1 VQFPKIKTMQYFST
15 MIKTFAYAR
24 LRLQSKGAKTSYE
37 LYPDLKSLPLSAFIE
52 ASCNEN
58 LQALIKSGEDVPLE
72 ALQTR
77 WDELFTAYI
86 EIIGGEEVQDKL
98 RLVATMNELS
108 FKVERI
114 GALLDVLS
122 VAPTE
127 GLYEQL
133 YTFGYS
139 LPRMDFSEA
148 SIKALGKIITGY
160 MKRDVVEVQI
170 LGDRLKKE
178 TGEVKKQT
186 EADFYALIVEISDMF
201 KITLKESE
209 TSTMAFAMYVNKYK
223 QRAEQIMRKQQKTI

>member
-1 VQFPKIKTMQYFST
+1 MQYFST

-37 LYPDLKSLPLSAFIE
+37 LYPDLKSLPLNVFIDV
-52 ASCNEN
+52 SCNEN
-58 LQALIKSGEDVPLE
+58 LQALIKSGEPPTE
-72 ALQTR
+72 ALQTK
-77 WDELFTAYI
+77 WEELFTAYI

-98 RLVATMNELS
+98 KLVATMNELS

-201 KITLKESE
+201 KITLNEKE

-223 QRAEQIMRKQQKTI
+223 QRAEQIMRKQQKQI

>member
-1 VQFPKIKTMQYFST
+1 MQYFST

-58 LQALIKSGEDVPLE
+58 FQALIKSGEPPLE

-127 GLYEQL
+127 GLFEQL

-139 LPRMDFSEA
+139 LPRMEFSEA
-148 SIKALGKIITGY
+148 SIQTLGKIITGY

-223 QRAEQIMRKQQKTI
+223 QRAEQIMRKQQKPI

>member
-1 VQFPKIKTMQYFST
+1 MQFPKIKTMQYFST

-24 LRLQSKGAKTSYE
+24 LRLQSKGAKTSFE
-37 LYPDLKSLPLSAFIE
+37 LYRDLKELPLSAFIE

-58 LQALIKSGEDVPLE
+58 LKVLIKSGEPPLE

-127 GLYEQL
+127 GLFEQL

-139 LPRMDFSEA
+139 LPRMEFSDA
-148 SIKALGKIITGY
+148 SIKTLGKIITGY

-178 TGEVKKQT
+178 TGEIKKQT

>member
-1 VQFPKIKTMQYFST
+1 MRFPKNKTMQYFST

-24 LRLQSKGAKTSYE
+24 LRLQSKEAKTSFE
-37 LYPDLKSLPLSAFIE
+37 LYQDLKSLPLSVFIE
-52 ASCNEN
+52 VSCNEN
-58 LQALIKSGEDVPLE
+58 LKALIKAGEDAPIE

-77 WDELFTAYI
+77 WEELFTAYI

-98 RLVATMNELS
+98 KLVATMNELS

-170 LGDRLKKE
+170 LSERLKKE

-201 KITLKESE
+201 KITLNEKE

-223 QRAEQIMRKQQKTI
+223 QRAEQIMRKQQKQI

>member
-1 VQFPKIKTMQYFST
+1 
-15 MIKTFAYAR
+15 
-24 LRLQSKGAKTSYE
+24 
-37 LYPDLKSLPLSAFIE
+37 
-52 ASCNEN
+52 
-58 LQALIKSGEDVPLE
+58 
-72 ALQTR
+72 
-77 WDELFTAYI
+77 
-86 EIIGGEEVQDKL
+86 
-98 RLVATMNELS
+98 MNELS

-148 SIKALGKIITGY
+148 SIKTLGKIITGY

-170 LGDRLKKE
+170 LSERLKKE

-201 KITLKESE
+201 KITLNEKE
-209 TSTMAFAMYVNKYK
+209 TSTMAFAMYINKYK
-223 QRAEQIMRKQQKTI
+223 QRAEQIMRKQQKQI

>member
-1 VQFPKIKTMQYFST
+1 MQYFST

-24 LRLQSKGAKTSYE
+24 LRLQSKEAKTSFE
-37 LYPDLKSLPLSAFIE
+37 LYPDLKSLPLNVFIE
-52 ASCNEN
+52 VSCNEN
-58 LQALIKSGEDVPLE
+58 LKALIKAGEDAPIE

-77 WDELFTAYI
+77 WEELFTAYI

-98 RLVATMNELS
+98 KLVATMNELS

-170 LGDRLKKE
+170 LSERLKKE

-201 KITLKESE
+201 KITLNEKE
-209 TSTMAFAMYVNKYK
+209 TSTMAFAMYINKYK
-223 QRAEQIMRKQQKTI
+223 QRAEQIMRKQQKQI

>member
-1 VQFPKIKTMQYFST
+1 MQFPKIKTMQYIST

-37 LYPDLKSLPLSAFIE
+37 LYRDLKELPLSAFIE

-58 LQALIKSGEDVPLE
+58 LQALIKKGEDVPIE

-114 GALLDVLS
+114 GSLLDVLS

-127 GLYEQL
+127 GLFEQL

-139 LPRMDFSEA
+139 LPRMEFSEA
-148 SIKALGKIITGY
+148 
-160 MKRDVVEVQI
+160 
-170 LGDRLKKE
+170 
-178 TGEVKKQT
+178 
-186 EADFYALIVEISDMF
+186 
-201 KITLKESE
+201 
-209 TSTMAFAMYVNKYK
+209 
-223 QRAEQIMRKQQKTI
+223 

>member
-1 VQFPKIKTMQYFST
+1 MQYFST

-24 LRLQSKGAKTSYE
+24 LRLQSKEAKTSFE
-37 LYPDLKSLPLSAFIE
+37 LYQDLKSLPLNVFIE
-52 ASCNEN
+52 VSCNEN
-58 LQALIKSGEDVPLE
+58 LQALIKSGEPPTE
-72 ALQTR
+72 ALQTK
-77 WDELFTAYI
+77 WEELFTAYI

-98 RLVATMNELS
+98 KLVATMNELS

-148 SIKALGKIITGY
+148 SIKTLGKIITGY

-201 KITLKESE
+201 KITLNEKE

-223 QRAEQIMRKQQKTI
+223 QRAEQIMRKQQKQI

>member
-1 VQFPKIKTMQYFST
+1 MQYFST

-24 LRLQSKGAKTSYE
+24 LRLQSKEAKTSFE
-37 LYPDLKSLPLSAFIE
+37 LYPDLKSLPLNVFIE
-52 ASCNEN
+52 VSCNEN
-58 LQALIKSGEDVPLE
+58 LKALIKAGEDAPIE

-77 WDELFTAYI
+77 WEELFTAYI

-98 RLVATMNELS
+98 KLVATMNELS

-170 LGDRLKKE
+170 LSERLKKE

-201 KITLKESE
+201 KITLNEKE

>member
-1 VQFPKIKTMQYFST
+1 MQFPKIKTMQYFST

-24 LRLQSKGAKTSYE
+24 LRLQSKEAKTSFE
-37 LYPDLKSLPLSAFIE
+37 LYPDLKSLPLNVFIE
-52 ASCNEN
+52 VSCNEN
-58 LQALIKSGEDVPLE
+58 LQALIKEGKPPLE
-72 ALQTR
+72 ALQTK

-139 LPRMDFSEA
+139 LPRMEFSEA
-148 SIKALGKIITGY
+148 SIQTLGKIITGY

-170 LGDRLKKE
+170 LSDRLKKE

-201 KITLKESE
+201 KITLNEKE
-209 TSTMAFAMYVNKYK
+209 TSTMAFAMYINKYK
-223 QRAEQIMRKQQKTI
+223 ERAEQMMRKQQKTI

>member
-1 VQFPKIKTMQYFST
+1 

-58 LQALIKSGEDVPLE
+58 LKALAISGEPPTE

-77 WDELFTAYI
+77 WEELFTAYI

-127 GLYEQL
+127 GLFEQL

-139 LPRMDFSEA
+139 LPRMEFSEA
-148 SIKALGKIITGY
+148 SIQALGRIITGY

-170 LGDRLKKE
+170 LSERLKKE
-178 TGEVKKQT
+178 TGEVKKQS

-201 KITLKESE
+201 KITLNEKE

-223 QRAEQIMRKQQKTI
+223 QRAEQIMRKQQKPI

>member
-1 VQFPKIKTMQYFST
+1 MQFPKIKTMQYFST

-58 LQALIKSGEDVPLE
+58 LNALIKSGEPPLE

-127 GLYEQL
+127 GLFEQL

-139 LPRMDFSEA
+139 LPRMEFSEA
-148 SIKALGKIITGY
+148 SIQTLGKIITGY

-178 TGEVKKQT
+178 TGEIKKQT

-223 QRAEQIMRKQQKTI
+223 QRAEQIMRKQQKPI

>member
-1 VQFPKIKTMQYFST
+1 

-24 LRLQSKGAKTSYE
+24 LRLQSKGVKKSFE
-37 LYPDLKSLPLSAFIE
+37 LYRDLKELPLSAFIE

-58 LQALIKSGEDVPLE
+58 LTALIKEGEPPLE

-127 GLYEQL
+127 GLFEQL

-139 LPRMDFSEA
+139 LPRMEFSEA
-148 SIKALGKIITGY
+148 SIQTLGKIITGY

-209 TSTMAFAMYVNKYK
+209 TSTMAFTMYVNKYK
-223 QRAEQIMRKQQKTI
+223 QRAEQIMRKQQKPI